1 MNREPEPSA
10 DHDLSGTLLGD
21 YQLIRRL
28 GRGAMADVYLAQQQ
42 ALRRNVALKILP
54 SRLAGDENYI
64 RRFRLE
70 AQAAASL
77 VHANI
82 VQIYDVGCLD
92 GVHYISQEYVPG
104 QNLAQ
109 WLQRH
114 GPLDA
119 KRAVAIMRQV
129 AAGLA
134 KAGEAGIVH
143 RDIKPE
149 NIMLADSGEVKVAD
163 FGLARVADQSAALNL
178 TQVGVTMG
186 TPLYMSPEQVEGRP
200 LDGRSDVYSFGV
212 TCHHML
218 TGQPPFHGESP
229 LAVAVQHLHNQP
241 PALEL
246 ARPDLPASLCRI
258 VQRAMAKRP
267 QDRFATAQELCAE
280 LNRLNADGTPGAAD
294 EAAPTFGD
302 ASSPSAARTAALTQL
317 TVAMQTVDRLSP
329 AAGSSR
335 WPKWAAALLVSFAA
349 GGAAAWTTRP
359 RDPLAAADAL
369 RTPVEKRPTVLGQW
383 ILALQEDSEQ
393 AWQSV
398 RQHYPQEEYF
408 VRRADQQLA
417 RRYLR
422 EDRWGEAKQV
432 FQRLADLD
440 KSQAEFRAFG
450 LAGRAVVLSLQ
461 GDHQASQRAI
471 SQLLPLREKLE
482 DPELGQM
489 VLRAARANRRALAQA
504 ERDET
509 ERWLEEKFGDE
520 AP

>member
-1 MNREPEPSA
+1 MTPSPESSA
-10 DHDLSGTLLGD
+10 DRDFSGIVLGD

-42 ALRRNVALKILP
+42 ALRRHVALKILQ
-54 SRLAGDENYI
+54 SQLATDENYI

-82 VQIYDVGCLD
+82 VQIYDVGCID
-92 GVHYISQEYVPG
+92 GMHFIAQEYVPG

-109 WLQRH
+109 WLARH
-114 GPLDA
+114 GPPDA
-119 KRAVAIMRQV
+119 RHALAIMRQV

-149 NIMLADSGEVKVAD
+149 NIMLADTGEVKVAD
-163 FGLARVADQSAALNL
+163 FGLARVADQSATLNL

-186 TPLYMSPEQVEGRP
+186 TPLYMSPEQVEGKP
-200 LDGRSDVYSFGV
+200 LDGRSDIYSFGV

-229 LAVAVQHLHNQP
+229 LAVAVQHLHKEP
-241 PALEL
+241 PSLEA
-246 ARPDLPASLCRI
+246 ARPDLPAALCRV
-258 VQRAMAKRP
+258 VQRAMAKQP
-267 QDRFATAQELCAE
+267 ADRFATAQQLCAE
-280 LNRLNADGTPGAAD
+280 LSRLRPDGTLG
-294 EAAPTFGD
+294 EAETAPTFGD
-302 ASSPSAARTAALTQL
+302 AQPSPAARTAALAQL

-329 AAGSSR
+329 ARSARSWPR
-335 WPKWAAALLVSFAA
+335 WTAAIVVAFAA
-349 GGAAAWTTRP
+349 GSAVAWTTRP
-359 RDPLAAADAL
+359 RDPLAGANPL
-369 RTPVEKRPTVLGQW
+369 RTPVEKRPTILGQW
-383 ILALQEDSEQ
+383 ILAVQEDSEQ
-393 AWQSV
+393 GWQSI
-398 RQHYPQEEYF
+398 RQHYPHEEYY

-422 EDRWGEAKQV
+422 EDRWAESLQI
-432 FQRLADLD
+432 FERLASLD
-440 KSQAEFRAFG
+440 KSQAEFRSFG
-450 LAGRAVVLSLQ
+450 LAGQAVILSLQ
-461 GDHQASQRAI
+461 GKHQMSQQLI
-471 SQLLPLREKLE
+471 SQLLPLRDRLE

-489 VLRAARANRRALAQA
+489 ALRAARTNRRALAQA
-504 ERDET
+504 ERDDV

-520 AP
+520 TE